1 MYLTHLSLT
10 NFRNFARLDIDVPLG
25 SVLIVGSNGQGKTSL
40 LEAIYFLSTV
50 TSFHAQHDR
59 ELLNFLAAREP
70 LAVGRIVARFHSD
83 GSDHRIEIRLIQE
96 SNGVNGST
104 RLRKE
109 IILDGLKLKINEVL
123 GKFMSVLFLPHMVE
137 IIVGSPEER
146 RRFFNLAMSQ
156 VINNYGQILSDYNQA
171 LSQRNALL
179 KRLGEIGGDTGQLV
193 FWDELLAAKG
203 AMIIHARI
211 RAIRELERLAARQHR
226 ELTPDEAMLRFEY
239 QPAFDPLPQSN
250 AQFSF
255 PLDVQVDRSSLTF
268 DQIQQGFQNNLA
280 KLYKED
286 IARGVTTIGPH
297 RDDFRFL
304 ENGIDLGTYGSRGQV
319 RTVMLSLK
327 LAELEW
333 MKEKTNDTPVLLL
346 DEALAELDPARRIDL
361 LDRIHL
367 TEQTLMTTTDMALFS
382 QEFVDKAIIWQISNG
397 RLIPAKQP

>member
-1 MYLTHLSLT
+1 M
-10 NFRNFARLDIDVPLG
+10 
-25 SVLIVGSNGQGKTSL
+25 IVGSNGQGKTSL

-70 LAVGRIVARFHSD
+70 LAVGRIVARFNAD

-96 SNGVNGST
+96 SNGVNGSS

-156 VINNYGQILSDYNQA
+156 VIKNYGQILSDYNQA

-179 KRLGEIGGDTGQLV
+179 KRLGEIGGGTGQLV
-193 FWDELLAAKG
+193 FWDELLATKG

-211 RAIRELERLAARQHR
+211 RAIQELERLAARQHR
-226 ELTPDEAMLRFEY
+226 ELTPDEAILRFEY

-268 DQIQQGFQNNLA
+268 DQIQEGFQNNLA

-333 MKEKTNDTPVLLL
+333 MKEKTGDTPVLLL

>member
-10 NFRNFARLDIDVPLG
+10 NFRNFTRLDVDIPLG

-70 LAVGRIVARFHSD
+70 LAVGRIVARFNAD

-96 SNGVNGST
+96 SNGVNGSS

-156 VINNYGQILSDYNQA
+156 VIKNYGQILSDYNQA

-179 KRLGEIGGDTGQLV
+179 KRLGEIGGGTGQLV
-193 FWDELLAAKG
+193 FWDELLATKG

-211 RAIRELERLAARQHR
+211 RAIQELERLAARQHR
-226 ELTPDEAMLRFEY
+226 ELTPDEAILRFEY

-268 DQIQQGFQNNLA
+268 DQIQEGFQNNLA

-333 MKEKTNDTPVLLL
+333 MKEKTGDTPVLLL